1 MSRKSEKKV
10 EEVEVAKVA
19 EPKAEEPALV
29 ETDDTVGLKVDEP
42 TVVDPVETE
51 IAPTGND
58 EAPKLD
64 PVTERVRFSKTMT
77 FPVEVTL
84 PMQVVIEIGGNDRT
98 IIVESEKQEL
108 HPSIVEWMKTHPR
121 WKKFVK

>member
-1 MSRKSEKKV
+1 MSRKSEKKA
-10 EEVEVAKVA
+10 EEIEVAKAA
-19 EPKAEEPALV
+19 ESKAEEPALV
-29 ETDDTVGLKVDEP
+29 KTDDAVEPKVDEP

-51 IAPTGND
+51 IASTSND
-58 EAPKLD
+58 DAPKLD

-84 PMQVVIEIGGNDRT
+84 PMQVVIEIGGTDRT
-98 IIVESEKQEL
+98 IVVESEKQDL